1 MGRTAN
7 LSHVILSNPDNG
19 YEPYDNSTPL
29 PVTLS
34 GGGSGG
40 DASSANQVTMISH
53 LSDIDTAV
61 TGTLT
66 VSDSVAQSSLS
77 NIDSKITV
85 CNTGAV
91 AVSSSALP
99 SGGATSA
106 LQSAGNADLSTIA
119 GDTTS
124 LDSKV
129 TACNTGAVVISS
141 NSDTTKATST
151 LQSAGNASLAT
162 LAGCEN
168 GANAL
173 QVDINADAVGLANQ
187 SLQTAGNSSLSSID
201 GKLPASLGQ
210 TVMNSSVSVTVA
222 SDQSAVKIQNAEVA
236 NAGSHANLANNVT
249 INSGSFSSVVSV
261 ANMNMAT
268 ILYED
273 TATASFDALDI
284 EISADGTN
292 YFAIDNLY
300 PNLNGAGTKRVA
312 SRSNMGLHGI
322 THLRLK
328 NISSTDNYTGV
339 TATIV
344 GAP

>member
-106 LQSAGNADLSTIA
+106 LQTAGNADLAVIA

-173 QVDINADAVGLANQ
+173 QVDIQADAVGLANQ
-187 SLQTAGNSSLSSID
+187 SLQTAGNSSLSNID
-201 GKLPASLGQ
+201 GKLPSTLGQ
-210 TVMNSSVSVTVA
+210 AVMANSLSIAVA
-222 SDQSAVKIQNAEVA
+222 SDQSAVKVKNAEVV

-249 INSGSFSSVVSV
+249 INSGAFSSVVSV

-328 NISSTDNYTGV
+328 NISGSDNYTGV